1 MTSLLRIEVV
11 HSPAP
16 RVVESRTL
24 ELPDGATVVQALQA
38 CGLWPIPAVGSG
50 RSDGSPV
57 GVWGRRRPLGHR
69 LRDGD
74 RVELYRP
81 LQLDPKEA
89 RLRRVQGQRAD
100 RRSDRR

>member
-1 MTSLLRIEVV
+1 MTVFLRIEVV

-24 ELPDGATVVQALQA
+24 ELPDGATVAQALQA
-38 CGLWPIPAVGSG
+38 CGLWPIPEGAD
-50 RSDGSPV
+50 RPDGIPV
-57 GVWGRRRPLGHR
+57 GVWGRRRPPGHR

-81 LQLDPKEA
+81 LQVDPKEA
-89 RLRRVQGQRAD
+89 RRRRVQGQRAD
-100 RRSDRR
+100 RRSRRG